1 MQMSFNI
8 IYSENIKTGSYKET
22 LAYWTTNLGGIM
34 IPLLH
39 WPKWCWN
46 WHEPYLV
53 PNLISTPI
61 PLTYVLLPFA
71 LLYLSPSFLWFT
83 HAQTEQWGGGGQ
95 RGVVEDRGGV
105 QLRKAQ
111 MDKNAMGLLLHKRGP
126 NVPYSIS
133 SGLHQRKKVERV
145 CKVKRWAR
153 WGVKLAASNPL

>member
-1 MQMSFNI
+1 MI
-8 IYSENIKTGSYKET
+8 
-22 LAYWTTNLGGIM
+22 NLGRIK
-34 IPLLH
+34 IPLLQ
-39 WPKWCWN
+39 WLN
-46 WHEPYLV
+46 WWGKLASVPYLV
-53 PNLISTPI
+53 PNLIASPI

-111 MDKNAMGLLLHKRGP
+111 MDKSATGLLLHKRGP

-133 SGLHQRKKVERV
+133 LGLPQRKKVERV
-145 CKVKRWAR
+145 CKVKWRGS
-153 WGVKLAASNPL
+153 WGVKPPASTSWSHTHCNKMNRPYWKVD